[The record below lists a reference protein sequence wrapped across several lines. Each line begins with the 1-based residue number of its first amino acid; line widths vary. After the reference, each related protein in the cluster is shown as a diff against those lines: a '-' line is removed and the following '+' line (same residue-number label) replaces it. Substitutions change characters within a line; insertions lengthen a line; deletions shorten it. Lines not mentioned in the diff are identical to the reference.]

1 MSVNRQTVD
10 EQLKRLKRGVVDLVN
25 EDELRKRLERAREQ
39 NRPLRVKLGMDPTG
53 YDLHLGHTV
62 VLRKLRAF
70 QDLGHQAV
78 LIIGDATAMVGDP
91 SGRDRTRP
99 ILTRD
104 QVDAFAAR
112 WMEQVDMVL
121 DVEALEVRRNSEFF
135 EAMSFSEVIRLCG
148 RMTVARML
156 ERNDFSERY
165 RSGNPISLHEFLYPL
180 MQGWDSVMVQAD
192 VELGGTDQL
201 FNLHVGRAFLEAEGR
216 PPQILVTT
224 PIVEGIDGTLKMS
237 KTYQNAIGLSE
248 APDEMFAKIMSI
260 PDTLMEK
267 YFVQFTDLPETEIRD
282 VLTGHPRD
290 AKVRLGQE
298 VVTWLH
304 DGAAAKT
311 AARRFAEVFAEGKE
325 PEDMPVVELA
335 GADLQDGRIWII
347 DLLRRSG
354 FVKSGGEARRL
365 VSQGGVS
372 LDSVRLDDVD
382 AHVEV
387 KDSAVLKVGKRRF
400 GRIRVV

>member
-335 GADLQDGRIWII
+335 GADLQHRQ
-347 DLLRRSG
+347 LARQLAT
-354 FVKSGGEARRL
+354 VKSGGEARRL

>member
-1 MSVNRQTVD
+1 LSVNRQTVD